1 VQRTVEMILGSDE
14 VCWVGSGG
22 SPPMTDEVRALAD
35 ALVEAFR
42 RLEEEYRRLCLMA
55 GNANTR
61 VYQVLRDE
69 GPQHFYEL
77 ILWTGLSRNSVH
89 RALVGLRAIGLVVKD
104 EETDRWGVVQV
115 GEGVS

>member
-1 VQRTVEMILGSDE
+1 MIPGPDE
-14 VCWVGSGG
+14 VCWVGSRG

-55 GNANTR
+55 GNANAR

-69 GPQHFYEL
+69 GPLHLYEL
-77 ILWTGLSRNSVH
+77 IPRTGLSRATVY
-89 RALVGLRAIGLVVKD
+89 RALLELNTLGLTTISTRLL
-104 EETDRWGVVQV
+104 T
-115 GEGVS
+115 S